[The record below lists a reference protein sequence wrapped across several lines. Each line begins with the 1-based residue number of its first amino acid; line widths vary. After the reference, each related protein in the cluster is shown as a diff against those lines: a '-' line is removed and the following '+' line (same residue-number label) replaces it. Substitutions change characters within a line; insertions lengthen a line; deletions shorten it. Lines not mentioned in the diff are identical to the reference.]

1 MEPSFARKR
10 VWIVLGALTLVVAL
24 LAAAY
29 AAPALADPP
38 PSDPGV
44 PAASI
49 RWQDIAGRDLA
60 RQSGDAGHAMEQ
72 AQTSAG
78 PAATGIYG
86 HVNTNG
92 VAAAG
97 VSLELRQYNSST
109 ETVVATTQTD
119 SSGNYAFTNAP
130 TLPAGYRFFVLYGPN
145 GTDPSRV
152 YIWLGPDVT
161 SFTAGGSVP
170 GGNFDIGDVKMQ
182 APMHNATLPLPI
194 TFSWTMRNVPADEY
208 WLHLGQQGN
217 DELFWNSDSVGHGS
231 STTLTTLPPGF
242 SYGQQYIWYPVVY
255 TPGGGL
261 GLPYLLRYIT
271 FAQTTPGTVKRSYLP
286 ALMLQPT
293 LTPSPTPT
301 PTLTVPPN
309 LCDDYEPN
317 DYVLAARGP
326 LASNQEIQAKF
337 CKNDI
342 EDNYYVEAPS
352 TAQPLVVTVRLPGKL
367 VSHTDLWIYHSSN
380 IQTPVPG
387 CGRGPIASGN
397 EVITCPITQTGRYI
411 IRMYT
416 HDSRVYY
423 EDTQFYTLKATFAT
437 DQASTQTPTP
447 TATPMPTVP
456 PTPPLSGSVTLTSVA
471 DAVVFEGFPTANIG
485 TSSDMWVGYDDSLDP
500 DGKIVRSVVKF
511 NLSSVPAGANV
522 QSAKLRIYYVGYWD
536 YANVYDSIRAYQATG
551 DWSESSVNW
560 NNKPNAGQGYGS
572 INVASNSNWAWFELD
587 VKDLVQNWLNGSMT
601 NYGIVLRG
609 QEESGS
615 NSSWRS
621 FSTRE
626 GPNPPQLVVNYG
638 AALAAQAPHA
648 SQAGAIG
655 PSLRD
660 LLAHDSVEADQT
672 ERQYRTMLR

>member
-10 VWIVLGALTLVVAL
+10 VLIVLGALTLVVAM

-38 PSDPGV
+38 PPDPGV

-49 RWQDIAGRDLA
+49 RSRDIGGRELA
-60 RQSGDAGHAMEQ
+60 LQAIDAGLVTDQ
-72 AQTSAG
+72 AQSSAA

-86 HVNTNG
+86 HVNSNG

-152 YIWLGPDVT
+152 YVWLGPDVT

-182 APMHNATLPLPI
+182 APAHNATLPLPI

-208 WLHLGQQGN
+208 WLHLGQQSN

-242 SYGQQYIWYPVVY
+242 SYSQQYIWYPVVY

-271 FAQTTPGTVKRSYLP
+271 FAQTTPGVKRSYLP

-301 PTLTVPPN
+301 ATLTVPPN

-317 DYVLAARGP
+317 DYVLAAWGP

-352 TAQPLVVTVRLPGKL
+352 IAQPLVVTVRLPGKL

-380 IQTPVPG
+380 IQTPLSG

-423 EDTQFYTLKATFAT
+423 DDTQFYTLKATFAT

-447 TATPMPTVP
+447 TTTLTPTTAPTATPTATQISSGPRPGFWEDTVNP
-456 PTPPLSGSVTLTSVA
+456 GQPDFTVTSDRKYVKAFSIYISISGCGNYKISRTSDMLITNNSFSA
-471 DAVVFEGFPTANIG
+471 TGSFSINGTFNSE
-485 TSSDMWVGYDDSLDP
+485 TSSSGTW
-500 DGKIVRSVVKF
+500 
-511 NLSSVPAGANV
+511 
-522 QSAKLRIYYVGYWD
+522 KLTNFTITNCGT
-536 YANVYDSIRAYQATG
+536 I
-551 DWSESSVNW
+551 
-560 NNKPNAGQGYGS
+560 NAGP
-572 INVASNSNWAWFELD
+572 I
-587 VKDLVQNWLNGSMT
+587 
-601 NYGIVLRG
+601 
-609 QEESGS
+609 
-615 NSSWRS
+615 S
-621 FSTRE
+621 F
-626 GPNPPQLVVNYG
+626 
-638 AALAAQAPHA
+638 AAQWQRAAAQGNDPEA
-648 SQAGAIG
+648 KTYCLQVDPIRPVEGA
-655 PSLRD
+655 LRP
-660 LLAHDSVEADQT
+660 
-672 ERQYRTMLR
+672 

>member
-1 MEPSFARKR
+1 MEPSFARKP
-10 VWIVLGALTLVVAL
+10 VLIVLGALMLVIVL

-29 AAPALADPP
+29 AVPALADPP
-38 PSDPGV
+38 PSEPGV
-44 PAASI
+44 PAAAI
-49 RWQDIAGRDLA
+49 RWQDFGGRDLVL
-60 RQSGDAGHAMEQ
+60 QSINADLAADQ
-72 AQTSAG
+72 AQPSAA

-86 HVNTNG
+86 HVNSNG

-119 SSGNYAFTNAP
+119 GSGNYAFTNAP
-130 TLPAGYRFFVLYGPN
+130 TLPAGYRFFVLFGPN

-152 YIWLGPDVT
+152 YVWLGPDIT

-182 APMHNATLPLPI
+182 APAHGVTLPLSIP
-194 TFSWTMRNVPADEY
+194 FSWTMRNVPADEY
-208 WLHLGQQGN
+208 WLHLGLAGN
-217 DELFWNSDSVGHGS
+217 NDLYWNSDSVGHGS
-231 STTLTTLPPGF
+231 SYTLTTLPPGF
-242 SYGQQYIWYPVVY
+242 SYGQQYLWYPVVY

-261 GLPYLLRYIT
+261 GLPYYLRYIT

-286 ALMLQPT
+286 ALMQEPT

-301 PTLTVPPN
+301 ATPTVPVN
-309 LCDDYEPN
+309 LCDPYEPN
-317 DYVLAARGP
+317 DHVLAAWGP

-367 VSHTDLWIYHSSN
+367 VSHTDLWIYHSSDIRN
-380 IQTPVPG
+380 PIAG

-423 EDTQFYTLKATFAT
+423 DETQFYTLKATFAT
-437 DQASTQTPTP
+437 GQSSSPTPTP
-447 TATPMPTVP
+447 TATLTPTAT
-456 PTPPLSGSVTLTSVA
+456 PTQPLSGSVTLTSVA
-471 DAVVFEGFPTANIG
+471 DAVVFEGFPTANISTTG
-485 TSSDMWVGYDDSLDP
+485 DMWVGYDDSLDP

-511 NLSSVPAGANV
+511 NLSSVPGGAQV
-522 QSAKLRIYYVGYWD
+522 QSAKLRIYYLGYWD

-572 INVASNSNWAWFELD
+572 VNVASNSNWAWFELD
-587 VKDLVQNWLNGSMT
+587 VKDLVQNWLNGSMA

-638 AALAAQAPHA
+638 AAVAAQAPHTG
-648 SQAGAIG
+648 QAGSIG
-655 PSLRD
+655 PRLRD
-660 LLAHDSVEADQT
+660 FLTHDGPAADQT
-672 ERQYRTMLR
+672 GRQYQTLLR